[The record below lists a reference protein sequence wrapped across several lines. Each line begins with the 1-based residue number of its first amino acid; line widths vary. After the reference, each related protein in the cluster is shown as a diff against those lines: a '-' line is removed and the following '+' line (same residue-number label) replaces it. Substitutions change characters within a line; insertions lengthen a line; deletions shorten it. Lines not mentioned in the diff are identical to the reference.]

1 MLIQPLNNKSVR
13 RQQLEYP
20 SILDGLERTN
30 PSIEL
35 LLRQLCLKVSNT
47 SIPYC
52 RFGLQGCPREGP
64 KVTHELSFFCG
75 EETGQSILEVKVLP
89 DAQTRIKLRFLVNIR
104 PFWDSSH
111 NILFY

>member
-1 MLIQPLNNKSVR
+1 MLAECLRKILISFIHIMLIQPLNNKSVR
-13 RQQLEYP
+13 RQQPEHP

-52 RFGLQGCPREGP
+52 RFRLQ
-64 KVTHELSFFCG
+64 
-75 EETGQSILEVKVLP
+75 
-89 DAQTRIKLRFLVNIR
+89 
-104 PFWDSSH
+104 
-111 NILFY
+111 

>member
-13 RQQLEYP
+13 RQQLEYA

-35 LLRQLCLKVSNT
+35 LLRQLSLKVSNT

-64 KVTHELSFFCG
+64 KETLELSFFCG

-89 DAQTRIKLRFLVNIR
+89 DAQPRTKLRFSVNIR